1 MPETDPL
8 EALED
13 GPELTLAKKK
23 NEAFELELRLMCKKT
38 LLVLLTFAAC
48 WACLEWCKP
57 CLIGVV
63 AFSACMCGEA
73 RLLVIP
79 LVVSLIMLLVAYMST
94 LKRVLVFG
102 EEIGKLQEMGSK
114 ID

>member
-38 LLVLLTFAAC
+38 LLVILTFAAC

-57 CLIGVV
+57 CLFGVFV
-63 AFSACMCGEA
+63 FSACMWGEA

-79 LVVSLIMLLVAYMST
+79 LGVSLVMLLVSYMST
-94 LKRVLVFG
+94 LKKVLVFG
-102 EEIGKLQEMGSK
+102 EEIGKLQDMGNK
-114 ID
+114 IE